1 MSLVG
6 RRGQLRWTPPIA
18 PLHLQK
24 APLLAQ
30 TRHLCLTRERTAV
43 DDLWEALPQPRC
55 NVPNFCVSGRR
66 PGLTQRAARRPGK
79 VIEATA
85 GWVDGTWEPSRRL
98 KTDFYI
104 SRAMVPT
111 GALGEGRWKSSLRDL
126 QRTRNFLSR
135 LRLPH
140 ACDGGKAY

>member
-1 MSLVG
+1 MVPCTNRGLVVNFSTL
-6 RRGQLRWTPPIA
+6 RIIHAVFARIVFLNNLRWA
-18 PLHLQK
+18 
-24 APLLAQ
+24 
-30 TRHLCLTRERTAV
+30 AV
-43 DDLWEALPQPRC
+43 DDLWDALPQPRC

-98 KTDFYI
+98 NSENRFLYI